1 MAQRKYTAQEMEQ
14 AETRLVGLGLG
25 TDWTHLFQM
34 VWVLAE
40 EQAGYLDRDLDAFA
54 TIDPQDMDAI
64 YETAQAGYLYTARAS
79 REYTTEESLDALLDI
94 LVAMATEK

>member
-1 MAQRKYTAQEMEQ
+1 MARRQYTSQEMEQ
-14 AETRLVGLGLG
+14 AETRLAGLGLG
-25 TDWTHLFQM
+25 TDWAHIFQM

-79 REYTTEESLDALLDI
+79 REYTTEEALDALLDI
-94 LVAMATEK
+94 LVAMATEA

>member
-1 MAQRKYTAQEMEQ
+1 MAQTKYTLQDMEQ
-14 AETRLVGLGLG
+14 AEARLAGLGLAE
-25 TDWTHLFQM
+25 DWIHIYQM

-54 TIDPQDMDAI
+54 TIDPKDMDAI

-79 REYTTEESLDALLDI
+79 RDGEEALDALLDI
-94 LVAMATEK
+94 LVAMATEA